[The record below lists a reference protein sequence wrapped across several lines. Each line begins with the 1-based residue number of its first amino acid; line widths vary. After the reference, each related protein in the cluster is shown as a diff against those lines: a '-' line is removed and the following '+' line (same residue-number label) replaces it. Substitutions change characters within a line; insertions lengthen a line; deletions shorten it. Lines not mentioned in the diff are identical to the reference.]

1 MLEKKVPNIEVKDAK
16 GELIQT
22 YEIFTDNSITGY
34 GSLITNEHLFKM
46 AKLNAID
53 DGLVSED
60 LAHELTF
67 AVVE

>member
-1 MLEKKVPNIEVKDAK
+1 MEEKVPNIEVKDAK
-16 GELIQT
+16 GKLIQT

-67 AVVE
+67 SVAE

>member
-1 MLEKKVPNIEVKDAK
+1 MEEKVPIIEVRDAK
-16 GELIQT
+16 GQLIQT
-22 YEIFTDNSITGY
+22 YEIFTDNSITGH
-34 GSLITNEHLFKM
+34 GSLITNDHLFKM

-60 LAHELTF
+60 LANELTF

>member
-1 MLEKKVPNIEVKDAK
+1 MVPKIDVKNAK
-16 GELIQT
+16 GKLIQT
-22 YEIFTDNSITGY
+22 YEIFADESSTGY
-34 GSLITNEHLFKM
+34 GSLITSEHLFKM

-67 AVVE
+67 AVAD

>member
-1 MLEKKVPNIEVKDAK
+1 MPNIEVKNAK
-16 GELIQT
+16 GKLIHT
-22 YEIFTDNSITGY
+22 YEIFADNSNTGY
-34 GSLITNEHLFKM
+34 GSLITNEHLFIM

-67 AVVE
+67 KVAD

>member
-1 MLEKKVPNIEVKDAK
+1 MPNIEVKDAAGK
-16 GELIQT
+16 LLQT

-60 LAHELTF
+60 MAHELTF
-67 AVVE
+67 ALVE

>member
-1 MLEKKVPNIEVKDAK
+1 MPNIEVKDAK
-16 GELIQT
+16 GKLIKT
-22 YEIFTDNSITGY
+22 YEIFTDNSITGIGH

-53 DGLVSED
+53 DELVSED

-67 AVVE
+67 AVVD

>member
-1 MLEKKVPNIEVKDAK
+1 MPKIEVKSPK
-16 GELIQT
+16 GKLIKT

-34 GSLITNEHLFKM
+34 GSLITSEHLFKM

-60 LAHELTF
+60 LADELIF
-67 AVVE
+67 AVVD